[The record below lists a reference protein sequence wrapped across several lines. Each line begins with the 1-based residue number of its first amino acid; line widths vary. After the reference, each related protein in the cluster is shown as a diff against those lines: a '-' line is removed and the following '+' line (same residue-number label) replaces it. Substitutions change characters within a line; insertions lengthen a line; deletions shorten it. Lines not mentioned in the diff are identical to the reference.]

1 MVWARLWSQT
11 TPALLQRSV
20 NLRADGSWASEMDLP
35 IGMQQ
40 GVVLVAALAAIL
52 SFVWER
58 VSLELTALGL
68 LLFLLIWFQVFPLQ
82 DPSGA
87 HLLGPTQLFAGF
99 ANPSLIAVLALMV
112 MGQGMV
118 HTGAINALAKGLMTI
133 AKRSKLLGVLS
144 GLIGVYSSSAVLN
157 NTPVVVM
164 FIPVMQDLARRLK
177 IPVGQLMMPLSY
189 AAILGGTLTLV
200 GSSTNLLVA
209 SVVNQSMGVRLDI
222 FDMTALAAV
231 MGAVGMVY
239 VVLVLPRL
247 LPERSPSMPMLAGNG
262 RQFIGEITVAPKGR
276 LVGAR
281 PVAGQ
286 FRELPNVTVRLVLR
300 GHKTILPPLDDVVLQ
315 PDDLVIVAA
324 TRNALTEALERN
336 AGQILRT
343 LSDPPTPPAASE
355 TEPLPS
361 RARERQLAEIVV
373 APASRMIDQTV
384 DMVGFERR
392 FGILVTGIQ
401 RRGRMARNRMRDVRL
416 REGDVLLV
424 AGTRA
429 AIRSLA
435 QNPDV
440 LLGTEAVFDLPEYER
455 APHAIGIF
463 GGTVALAATGVL
475 PISVAALTGAGAMLV
490 LGCLNIRQAQ
500 RAIDRRLFLIVG
512 ATLAL
517 GAAMEHTG
525 AARSAATVL
534 METVSGTDPTVN
546 LILIFAVV
554 SVATNL
560 LSNNAVAVLFT
571 PIALGMAQTL
581 EADPM
586 AFAIAVLL
594 GANCSFATPI
604 GYQTNLLVMSPGHY
618 RFADF
623 LRGGLPLMAL
633 MALTFA
639 LVGPGMLGL

>member
-1 MVWARLWSQT
+1 MIL
-11 TPALLQRSV
+11 SV
-20 NLRADGSWASEMDLP
+20 EF
-35 IGMQQ
+35 QQ
-40 GVVLVAALAAIL
+40 GVVLIAALAAIA

-68 LLFLLIWFQVFPLQ
+68 LLFLLIWFQVCPLL
-82 DPSGA
+82 DDAGSA
-87 HLLGPTQLFAGF
+87 LLGPDRLLAGF

-118 HTGAINALAKGLMTI
+118 HTGAINALAKGLASI
-133 AKRSKLLGVLS
+133 ARRSRLLGVIS
-144 GLIGVYSSSAVLN
+144 GLGGVFSSSAVLN

-164 FIPVMQDLARRLK
+164 FIPVIQDLARRLK
-177 IPVGQLMMPLSY
+177 LPVSRLMMPLSF
-189 AAILGGTLTLV
+189 AAILGGALTLI

-209 SVVNQSMGVRLDI
+209 SVVSESIGHRLNM
-222 FDMTALAAV
+222 FDMTALAAA

-239 VVLVLPRL
+239 VILILPRL
-247 LPERSPSMPMLAGNG
+247 LPERAPSMPMLSGGG
-262 RQFIGEITVAPKGR
+262 RQFIGEITVGARSR

-286 FRELPNVTVRLVLR
+286 FRELPNVTVRLILR
-300 GHKTILPPLDDVVLQ
+300 GHQAILPPLDDVVLQ

-336 AGQILRT
+336 AGQILRS
-343 LSDPPTPPAASE
+343 LADPPSPVPEAEAG
-355 TEPLPS
+355 PGPI
-361 RARERQLAEIVV
+361 RAKERQLAEIVI

-384 DMVGFERR
+384 DMVGFEPRY
-392 FGILVTGIQ
+392 GVLVVGIQ
-401 RRGRMARNRMRDVRL
+401 RRGRMARHRMGDIRL

-424 AGTRA
+424 AGSRT
-429 AIRSLA
+429 AIGTLT

-440 LLGTEAVFDLPEYER
+440 LLATEAVFDLPQYER
-455 APHAIGIF
+455 APHAIAVF
-463 GGTVALAATGVL
+463 GATVLLAATGIL

-500 RAIDRRLFLIVG
+500 RAIDRRLYLIVG

-517 GAAMEHTG
+517 GAAMEETG
-525 AARSAATVL
+525 AARAAAMLIVD
-534 METVSGTDPTVN
+534 TVSGTDPVVN
-546 LILIFAVV
+546 LVLIYGIVAI
-554 SVATNL
+554 ATNL

-571 PIALGMAQTL
+571 PIALGMAQALDT
-581 EADPM
+581 DPV

-618 RFADF
+618 RFVDF
-623 LRGGLPLMAL
+623 LVGGVPLMAL
-633 MALTFA
+633 MGLTFTLLA
-639 LVGPGMLGL
+639 PMLLAVG